1 MNFLPI
7 KIPERLVLT
16 DIYTFFVRHC
26 AKDFAFPGEVH
37 NFWECVLVIKG
48 GICAS
53 GDGKVYNLSRGDMI
67 CHKPMELHK
76 FYSDSPVGAELLIFS
91 FSAKGPITDEL
102 KNKVFSLS
110 EQEMKIAEGLTH
122 YAKASGFSRTNG
134 DMTDFLSE
142 PDDIYTETLAS
153 HIKLLLLHLAGSG
166 QSAETSDSPEA
177 EVFSLAV
184 SFMNEHIA
192 QSVSVSD
199 IARSCNVSIS
209 ALKRIFSK
217 YSDCGVHKYFLKL
230 KIKRAASLLSSG
242 KTVTETAELLGF
254 SDQGYFSKAYFRETG
269 VSPSKAK
276 GTHDGF

>member
-1 MNFLPI
+1 MSFPSFQISNTLSVT
-7 KIPERLVLT
+7 KL
-16 DIYTFFVRHC
+16 YTFFIRSCCPGFV
-26 AKDFAFPGEVH
+26 FPGETH
-37 NFWECVLVIKG
+37 NFWECMLVLSGEV
-48 GICAS
+48 CAS
-53 GDGKVYNLSRGDMI
+53 ADGRVYNLTPGSMI